1 MLKYSYEVKTD
12 KDKLEFSVRTEELL
26 RLEHNEMG
34 ARFRNAE
41 ISESEWSNYLKNDFV
56 PKSRMISGNVA
67 KVRDDMGINTK
78 EKIVLEDF
86 TTYTETDAPGR
97 ITVNSSIRSTV
108 LDGDRD
114 EAFYLYSDKGVD
126 FFSGDFEHWATFNA
140 TDNALYA
147 GAYWGVSNS
156 VAAFAQQTNSIALF
170 SGNTVV
176 FLIRERDGGTEYDSG
191 VYSFTGGTDYYF
203 KLIRDEAIGT
213 YGTMYADR
221 KS

>member
-1 MLKYSYEVKTD
+1 M
-12 KDKLEFSVRTEELL
+12 
-26 RLEHNEMG
+26 
-34 ARFRNAE
+34 AR
-41 ISESEWSNYLKNDFV
+41 
-56 PKSRMISGNVA
+56 
-67 KVRDDMGINTK
+67 
-78 EKIVLEDF
+78 VLEDF

-114 EAFYLYSDKGVD
+114 EAFYLYFDKGVD
-126 FFSGDFEHWATFNA
+126 FFNGDFEHWATFNA

-170 SGNTVV
+170 SGNAVV

-213 YGTMYADR
+213 YGTMYAYIYSDVGR
-221 KS
+221 TNLLSTLSLALHSSKKDFRYIYAVQGYNDGVGGRDWDGYIDSLSLSEAVANSAFLTFMGPQPQQ